1 MFGRDLF
8 VWQVSVSKWTLR
20 RAILHLFT
28 SMRTLTLYED
38 YTRQDVHSIF
48 DPDSTFTPQAGTW
61 GMQGIVKLPGRVG
74 DFIFFVTFGR
84 QQSDHDFDE
93 GITPEGV
100 LRWQSQPKQRLSDN
114 DIREMIGHDEA
125 INSIYLF
132 LRTSARRLG
141 SVEPYTYLGRL
152 KYLIHDHD
160 RERPVYF
167 TWQILDW
174 GIPDEVI
181 ERMQLHFEGGAPQPE
196 RRLIPSQAS
205 DSGLTQVPVP
215 KGQTSRAGL
224 PTPAYAGRIQFDH
237 AEQDARNRRLG
248 LAGELAV
255 IERERTSLIAIGRP
269 DLADRVLHVASVE
282 GDAAGYD
289 IKSFTSEG
297 EGKFIEVKTT
307 KGSPQTAFYLS
318 ANEVRFAADHADRY
332 YLFRVFDFDEANAC
346 GKVFVQ
352 RGDLGGY
359 FSLKPVQFRAVLSV
373 S

>member
-1 MFGRDLF
+1 LFGRDLF

-205 DSGLTQVPVP
+205 
-215 KGQTSRAGL
+215 GQTSRAGL